1 MIRLAVWLK
10 NEDHRLLYLVN
21 LKFKCP
27 LLDWWMPKITHL
39 GGAVC
44 SIGAALL
51 LLFLGDAGQ
60 DGLIALA
67 ASHLLVQVL
76 KINFSRR
83 RPYLADDN
91 VHLSHHPLRDY
102 SFPSGHATAVFTLA
116 TILSLTFPWFSLLLI
131 PLSGAVGISRIYLG
145 LHYQTDVVGGA
156 VIGMA
161 FAIGTH
167 LLT

>member
-1 MIRLAVWLK
+1 MPVARLVDAENYTFGRRSLQYRRGSVVVMFRRCGTGWL
-10 NEDHRLLYLVN
+10 D
-21 LKFKCP
+21 CA
-27 LLDWWMPKITHL
+27 
-39 GGAVC
+39 GGEP
-44 SIGAALL
+44 
-51 LLFLGDAGQ
+51 FAGT
-60 DGLIALA
+60 G
-67 ASHLLVQVL
+67 VE
-76 KINFSRR
+76 INFSRR

-145 LHYQTDVVGGA
+145 LHYPTDVVGGA

>member
-21 LKFKCP
+21 LKIKCP
-27 LLDWWMPKITHL
+27 LLDWWMPKITLL
-39 GGAVC
+39 GGAVY
-44 SIGAALL
+44 SIGAVLL
-51 LLFLGDAGQ
+51 LLCYDDVGQ

-91 VHLSHHPLRDY
+91 VHLSHHPLQDY
-102 SFPSGHATAVFTLA
+102 SFPSGHSTAAFTLA
-116 TILSLTFPWFSLLLI
+116 TILSLTFPWISLLFI
-131 PLSGAVGISRIYLG
+131 PLACAVGISRIYLG
-145 LHYQTDVVGGA
+145 LHYPTDVGVGA

-161 FAIGTH
+161 FAVGIH
-167 LLT
+167 LL